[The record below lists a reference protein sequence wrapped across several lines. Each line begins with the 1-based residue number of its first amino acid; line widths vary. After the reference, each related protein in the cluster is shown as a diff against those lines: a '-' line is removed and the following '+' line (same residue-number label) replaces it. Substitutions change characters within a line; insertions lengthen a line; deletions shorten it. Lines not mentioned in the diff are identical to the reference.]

1 MHSQLTAVDRRLA
14 AIMFT
19 DMVDYTRLS
28 GKDEALAL
36 ALLDEQRKLLRQVFP
51 RHGGLEVKTLG
62 DGFLV
67 EFSSALEAVRCALDI
82 QRLLY
87 TRNEKVPTEK
97 RIMLRVAVH
106 LGDVEHRDG
115 DIYGDAVNV
124 ASRVQELSSP
134 GGVCITQQVFD
145 HIRNSR
151 EFQTVSLG
159 QSHLKNVQ
167 TPVEIYNVQLA
178 TLGTGIL
185 QDDYLE
191 PRRIA
196 ALPLTILSSDQQD
209 EYFADGLTDEII
221 NTLSSI
227 SSLRVIA
234 RTSVMKYKQVK
245 KSVSEIGR
253 ELRVGTILEGS
264 VRKAGARVRVT
275 VRLIDVGSEVPIWA
289 QKYDREMKNVF
300 EIQTDIAEQV
310 ADALKVQLLKENM
323 KLIER
328 KAPEDIA
335 AYVLYLRG
343 RYYWSKRTKADLERA
358 IAQFE
363 QAVEKDPGYAPAY
376 AGLADCY
383 TLMGRH
389 RYLPADQVFPKAR
402 SYAEK
407 ALGLNDH
414 LAEAHTSLAA
424 VLFTYDWDWK
434 GAEDQFRRAL
444 ELNPNYAT
452 AHYWLSLLLLTTG
465 RLEDAVSEA
474 EKAQALD
481 PLSPVV
487 GGCVV
492 QAYFFQ
498 EQYRKAID
506 ECRRYLEMDPNFI
519 VARDFLVHLQA
530 RNGAF
535 TDAEIEAKK
544 LVETSERKAEALAHI
559 AYVYAASGKMEEAKR
574 LIEEILANPKLE
586 YSNSTIFITVYSI
599 LGEQDNAFRW
609 ADEALDTGKIAFPS
623 LRFSPDLGDFRADAR
638 YGPLLAKAGLQ
649 QKQTGSYGKPTV
661 FEETRR
667 TS

>member
-1 MHSQLTAVDRRLA
+1 
-14 AIMFT
+14 MFT

-28 GKDEALAL
+28 EKDEALAL
-36 ALLDEQRKLLRQVFP
+36 SLLDEQRKLLRQIFS

-67 EFSSALEAVRCALDI
+67 EFASALEAVRCALDI
-82 QRLLY
+82 QRMLN
-87 TRNEKVPTEK
+87 TRNEKVPSER

-115 DIYGDAVNV
+115 DIYGDAVNI
-124 ASRVQELSSP
+124 ASRVQELAGP

-167 TPVEIYNVQLA
+167 TPVEIYNVQFA
-178 TLGTGIL
+178 TLGTGSVKE
-185 QDDYLE
+185 DYLE

-234 RTSVMKYKQVK
+234 RTSVMRYKQVK

-264 VRKAGARVRVT
+264 VRKAGGRVRVT
-275 VRLIDVGSEVPIWA
+275 VQLIDVGSEAPIWA

-363 QAVEKDPGYAPAY
+363 QAVEMDPGYAPAY

-389 RYLPADQVFPKAR
+389 RYLSADQVFPKAR

-465 RLEDAVSEA
+465 RLQDAVSEA

-498 EQYRKAID
+498 EQYGRAID

-530 RNGAF
+530 RTGDF
-535 TDAEIEAKK
+535 TEAENEAKK
-544 LVETSERKAEALAHI
+544 LVETSERKAEALAHL
-559 AYVYAASGKMEEAKR
+559 AYVHATSGRTEEAKKM
-574 LIEEILANPKLE
+574 IEEILAHPKLE

-609 ADEALDTGKIAFPS
+609 AYEALDTGKIAFPS

-649 QKQTGSYGKPTV
+649 
-661 FEETRR
+661 
-667 TS
+667 

>member
-1 MHSQLTAVDRRLA
+1 MDVFSGFIKNRGFAILHSQLKAVDRRLA

-28 GKDEALAL
+28 EKDEALAL
-36 ALLDEQRKLLRQVFP
+36 SLLDEQRKLLRQVFS

-82 QRLLY
+82 QRLLH
-87 TRNEKVPTEK
+87 TRNEKVPSEK
-97 RIMLRVAVH
+97 RIMLRIAVH

-115 DIYGDAVNV
+115 DIYGDTVNI
-124 ASRVQELSSP
+124 ASRVQELASP

-167 TPVEIYNVQLA
+167 TPVDIYNVQLA
-178 TLGTGIL
+178 TLGTGTL
-185 QDDYLE
+185 QEDYLE

-264 VRKAGARVRVT
+264 VRKAGGRVRVT
-275 VRLIDVGSEVPIWA
+275 VQLIDVGSEAPIWA

-323 KLIER
+323 KLIEK

-389 RYLPADQVFPKAR
+389 RYLSADQVFPKAR

-465 RLEDAVSEA
+465 RLQDAVSEA

-498 EQYRKAID
+498 EQYGRAID

-519 VARDFLVHLQA
+519 VARDFLVHLQT
-530 RNGAF
+530 RNGDF
-535 TDAEIEAKK
+535 TEAENEAKK
-544 LVETSERKAEALAHI
+544 LVETSERKAEALAHL
-559 AYVYAASGKMEEAKR
+559 AYVHATSGRTEEAKKM
-574 LIEEILANPKLE
+574 IEEILAHPKLE

-609 ADEALDTGKIAFPS
+609 AYEALDTGKIAFPS

-649 QKQTGSYGKPTV
+649 
-661 FEETRR
+661 
-667 TS
+667 